1 MVNLE
6 TCQYCLILAYD
17 ATATLDVCLMLGVNN
32 QTNSP
37 LSRMHQFLAAAL
49 VLLSCLNLVQCR
61 LLEFYRV
68 IFFSPFLSIQFFIPT
83 FLLSSIPV
91 CCNVWHERTKLGCYP
106 SAEERRRENSK
117 FHIPRLWIF
126 HLNLHSSSE
135 RRPCR
140 ECVVD
145 SGMRANF
152 IDKFTS
158 SLASLVVCNFFIHLL
173 DGNRLF
179 RSLAA
184 SNGGRE

>member
-6 TCQYCLILAYD
+6 TCQYCLMLAYD

-37 LSRMHQFLAAAL
+37 LSRMHQFLATAL
-49 VLLSCLNLVQCR
+49 VLLSCLNLVHYR
-61 LLEFYRV
+61 LLEFSRA
-68 IFFSPFLSIQFFIPT
+68 FFSPFLSIQFFIPN
-83 FLLSSIPV
+83 FFLSSIPV
-91 CCNVWHERTKLGCYP
+91 CCHVWHERSKLGCCP

-126 HLNLHSSSE
+126 HLHSSSE

-140 ECVVD
+140 EGIVD

-158 SLASLVVCNFFIHLL
+158 SLVPRRV
-173 DGNRLF
+173 
-179 RSLAA
+179 
-184 SNGGRE
+184 